1 MHSLCDDVGLPANFQ
16 PLATVRN
23 SEYRV
28 VRVRV
33 RVSKTEKSTST
44 AFYLVRFQ
52 EATLDNTAPED
63 PEMSGLLDRPFTQ
76 RVPRSPPLRDWIPV
90 RIFGSL
96 FMKLFLPA
104 LTNQKQHNVGPKP
117 HLFP

>member
-1 MHSLCDDVGLPANFQ
+1 MHNLCDDVGLPASFQ

-28 VRVRV
+28 VRV

-52 EATLDNTAPED
+52 EATVDDTAPED
-63 PEMSGLLDRPFTQ
+63 PEMSRLLDRPFTQ
-76 RVPRSPPLRDWIPV
+76 RVPRSPPLGD
-90 RIFGSL
+90 
-96 FMKLFLPA
+96 
-104 LTNQKQHNVGPKP
+104 
-117 HLFP
+117 

>member
-1 MHSLCDDVGLPANFQ
+1 MHNLCDDVGLPASFK

-28 VRVRV
+28 VRV

-52 EATLDNTAPED
+52 
-63 PEMSGLLDRPFTQ
+63 RP
-76 RVPRSPPLRDWIPV
+76 P
-90 RIFGSL
+90 
-96 FMKLFLPA
+96 
-104 LTNQKQHNVGPKP
+104 
-117 HLFP
+117 